1 MFRLLLLGTNALFI
15 IIFVILTFGVWIW
28 AIIDCLKSKLS
39 TQEKLLW
46 MIIILFF
53 HFLGALVYL
62 IVVKSMNKR
71 ITKKDDFKGKK
82 LVRSKKNRIIA
93 GVCAGVGQSLDVDP
107 TMVRLLWVILTL
119 FSAGAGILGYIIA
132 CIIIPEKK

>member
-1 MFRLLLLGTNALFI
+1 MFRLLLPNIALFA
-15 IIFVILTFGVWIW
+15 IIFVIVTFSVWIW
-28 AIIDCLKSKLS
+28 AIVDCLNSKLS

-46 MIIILFF
+46 MIIIVFF

-62 IVVKSMNKR
+62 IVAKSMNKK
-71 ITKKDDFKGKK
+71 ITKKSDFKGKK

-93 GVCAGVGQSLDVDP
+93 GVCAGVGQYLDVDP
-107 TMVRLLWVILTL
+107 TLVRLLWVILTL

-132 CIIIPEKK
+132 WIIIPEKK